1 MTHPPPAEDAPP
13 TRADALRSTLWAA
26 AGSLARYALA
36 GITTL
41 VLARLLAPA
50 DFGLVA
56 LTAAA
61 HELIA
66 HVAPVGLHD
75 ALIQRPRLNR
85 AALDSAWWSTL
96 AVAGALTLGVIA
108 LAAPIAGVFEQPAL
122 AALLAAVALAAFV
135 RALSMPARAVLARR
149 LDFRTPTLIRV
160 VGMVLGGAVAIALA
174 AFGAG
179 PWSLVAH
186 TAVINVTSAL
196 LITRVAGWRP
206 GRPDR
211 AALIELWKFAAS
223 VSAFTVLAYLTA
235 NADDQLIGYR
245 LGAQALGYYAL
256 AFSVMAWPVR
266 DVLGGV
272 AVVFYP
278 VMARFQSDPA
288 RLRAIV
294 LEGLQLTSLFAF
306 PALALIALG
315 APGFVPWLLGERWT
329 PIVLTAQIL
338 ALGGLREAT
347 MMLNGVVYRAVGR
360 PHLHLMLAL
369 ASTPCYLVAFVV
381 GLRWGIEG
389 VAFFYVLTGW
399 LLHPVSWWLLNRTIA
414 LPLRGW
420 LAALVPAAGGT
431 VLASV
436 VGALAFRSL
445 DAIPA
450 LADGP
455 ALVLSGL
462 AGGAAYA
469 LALLIWRPPALWRS
483 AGALGR
489 LVRQPFARL

>member
-1 MTHPPPAEDAPP
+1 MTHDPHADGAPP

-26 AGSLARYALA
+26 AGSLTRYALA

-75 ALIQRPRLNR
+75 ALIQRPRLDR
-85 AALDSAWWSTL
+85 AALDSAWWSTA

-108 LAAPIAGVFEQPAL
+108 FAVPIAGLFEQPPL
-122 AALLAAVALAAFV
+122 AGLLVAMALAAFA

-160 VGMVLGGAVAIALA
+160 VGMALGGVVAIVLGAL
-174 AFGAG
+174 GAG
-179 PWSLVAH
+179 PWSLVAQ
-186 TAVINVTSAL
+186 TAVINLTGAAL
-196 LITRVAGWRP
+196 IARVAGWRP
-206 GRPDR
+206 GRWDR
-211 AALIELWKFAAS
+211 AALVELWKFAPS

-245 LGAQALGYYAL
+245 LGAQMLGYYAL
-256 AFSVMAWPVR
+256 AYSIMVWPVR

-272 AVVFYP
+272 AFVFYP
-278 VMARFQSDPA
+278 VMARFQSDPP

-294 LEGLQLTSLFAF
+294 LEGLQLSSLFAF
-306 PALALIALG
+306 PTLALITLG
-315 APGFVPWLLGERWT
+315 APVFVPWLLGERWE
-329 PIVLTAQIL
+329 PIVLTTQIL
-338 ALGGLREAT
+338 AFGGLREAT

-360 PHLHLMLAL
+360 PHLHLILAL

-381 GLRWGIEG
+381 GLRWGIAG

-399 LLHPVSWWLLNRTIA
+399 LLHPVSWWLLSRTLG

-420 LAALVPAAGGT
+420 LAALVPASVGTALAAG
-431 VLASV
+431 A
-436 VGALAFRSL
+436 GALAFRWL
-445 DAIPA
+445 NTIPA
-450 LADGP
+450 LADEP
-455 ALVLSGL
+455 
-462 AGGAAYA
+462 A
-469 LALLIWRPPALWRS
+469 LALGTLAAGAVYAIMLLTVRPPALWRS
-483 AGALGR
+483 LGALGK
-489 LVRQPFARL
+489 LVRQQFARS

>member
-1 MTHPPPAEDAPP
+1 MTHHPPAEDAPP

-61 HELIA
+61 YELIA